1 MLTPG
6 ASPSAACTVAAQE
19 AQLIPS
25 MGRTMRALLMELV
38 RRRRGSS
45 IGGGRLPDQEALQHF
60 YAAAG
65 RELGPPFWSVLYGG
79 GPKSRKRG
87 GGADAPETHAL
98 RTTRPPVAVPL
109 EPHA

>member
-38 RRRRGSS
+38 RRSRGPP
-45 IGGGRLPDQEALQHF
+45 IGGGGLHDKETLQHVH
-60 YAAAG
+60 AAAEAEFARLFWCELDG
-65 RELGPPFWSVLYGG
+65 RGL
-79 GPKSRKRG
+79 KRG
-87 GGADAPETHAL
+87 QRGIEIGRASCRE
-98 RTTRPPVAVPL
+98 RGESSVG
-109 EPHA
+109 

>member
-1 MLTPG
+1 MIRRPPRSTLFPYTTLFRSTVAMLTPG

-45 IGGGRLPDQEALQHF
+45 IGGGRLPRPEALQHVH
-60 YAAAG
+60 AAAEAEIARLLWCGLG
-65 RELGPPFWSVLYGG
+65 R
-79 GPKSRKRG
+79 RG
-87 GGADAPETHAL
+87 LTP
-98 RTTRPPVAVPL
+98 
-109 EPHA
+109 